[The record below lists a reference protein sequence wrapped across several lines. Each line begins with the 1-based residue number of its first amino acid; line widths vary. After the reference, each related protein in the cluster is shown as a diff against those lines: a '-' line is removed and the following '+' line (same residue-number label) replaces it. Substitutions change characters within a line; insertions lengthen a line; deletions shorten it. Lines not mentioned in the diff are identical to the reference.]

1 MKVNQI
7 YELVNKSLSET
18 TGVTAVLNEDLSNL
32 VDVGTEVF
40 NQRQVDN
47 YVRAANDVIGRMVF
61 DDRVYRGRAPSVLK
75 DGWEFGS
82 ILEKFT
88 AEIPE
93 ATVNETWELV
103 DGASYDPNIFTKPDV
118 SVKLYNGR
126 NTYEVPVSIVDKQV
140 KSAFNNPGQMNR
152 FFSMIYNK
160 VNTGMT
166 VYNDNLIMR
175 TINNMIAET
184 IYNEYPSAAYTASS
198 GVRAVNLLYLYNQI
212 FGESLTKSKIFTTPA
227 FLRFAV
233 AKIISYI
240 ERLSVLSRLFNI
252 NGTQRFTPRDN
263 LHVIMLSEFA
273 TYADVYLQSDTFH
286 DTYTA
291 LPNADRVVFWQG
303 SGVDYGFESTSTIN
317 VKTGSGHS
325 VNVSGVLAVMFDRD
339 ALGVTNEDKRITS
352 NYNGKAEFT
361 NFWHKWDAGYFNDYN
376 ENCVVFFVA

>member
-93 ATVNETWELV
+93 ATENETWELV

-126 NTYEVPVSIVDKQV
+126 NTYEVPVSIVDRQV

-198 GVRAVNLLYLYNQI
+198 GVRAVNLLYLYNQK
-212 FGESLTKSKIFTTPA
+212 FGESLTVAKALVTPA
-227 FLRFAV
+227 FIRFAV
-233 AKIISYI
+233 AILTTYMD
-240 ERLSVLSRLFNI
+240 RLSVLNRLFNI
-252 NGTQRFTPRDN
+252 NGTQKFTPRDN
-263 LHVIMLSEFA
+263 LHVVMLSEFA

-286 DTYTA
+286 EMYTA

-303 SGVDYGFESTSTIN
+303 SGLDYGFTSTSNIN
-317 VKTGSGHS
+317 VKTGNNHT

-361 NFWHKWDAGYFNDYN
+361 NFWHKWDAGYFNNYN